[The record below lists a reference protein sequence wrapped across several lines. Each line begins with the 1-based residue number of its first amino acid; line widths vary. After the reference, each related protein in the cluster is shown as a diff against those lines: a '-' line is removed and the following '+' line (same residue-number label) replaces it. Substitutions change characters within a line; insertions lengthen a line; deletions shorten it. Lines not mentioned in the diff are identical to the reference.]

1 MLEKK
6 RTPSNGNSKTS
17 TVSLN
22 CQVHNIKS
30 NDKITLSDRVPFVH
44 YAIRGGT
51 YGRNILY

>member
-51 YGRNILY
+51 YGRNVLY